1 MDWLERMNNAL
12 NYIENS
18 LNEEIDYKEIAKAA
32 NCSEFHFS
40 RMFSSIS
47 GISLSEY
54 IRRRR
59 LTLAAFEIQKSDI
72 RIIDV
77 AIKYG
82 YVSSDTFS
90 RAFQKM
96 HGVTPSNARNRGV
109 QLKAFPRI
117 SFQISIKGDTEM
129 EYRIE
134 NLDFE
139 KIVVNQQV
147 GMSST
152 LYCKP
157 PISYRD
163 REVIPADAVLPL
175 IDCVG
180 VTRAREVV

>member
-18 LNEEIDYKEIAKAA
+18 LDEEIDYKEIAKAA

-47 GISLSEY
+47 GVSLSEY

-82 YVSSDTFS
+82 YISSDTFS

-96 HGVTPSNARNRGV
+96 HGVTPSNARNRGY
-109 QLKAFPRI
+109 
-117 SFQISIKGDTEM
+117 S
-129 EYRIE
+129 
-134 NLDFE
+134 
-139 KIVVNQQV
+139 
-147 GMSST
+147 
-152 LYCKP
+152 
-157 PISYRD
+157 
-163 REVIPADAVLPL
+163 
-175 IDCVG
+175 
-180 VTRAREVV
+180 

>member
-18 LNEEIDYKEIAKAA
+18 LDEEIDYKEIAKAA

-47 GISLSEY
+47 GVSLSEY

-82 YVSSDTFS
+82 YISSDTFS

-96 HGVTPSNARNRGV
+96 HGCNRQDRHGIHRKEDPEFCISEQDLLLQKRWKHQPV
-109 QLKAFPRI
+109 Q
-117 SFQISIKGDTEM
+117 
-129 EYRIE
+129 
-134 NLDFE
+134 
-139 KIVVNQQV
+139 
-147 GMSST
+147 
-152 LYCKP
+152 
-157 PISYRD
+157 
-163 REVIPADAVLPL
+163 
-175 IDCVG
+175 
-180 VTRAREVV
+180 

>member
-90 RAFQKM
+90 RFSKNAWSN
-96 HGVTPSNARNRGV
+96 PSNARNRGV

-139 KIVVNQQV
+139 LRIVGKSKPVKQAEHLKQSLRF
-147 GMSST
+147 GT
-152 LYCKP
+152 LGEKRWIY
-157 PISYRD
+157 
-163 REVIPADAVLPL
+163 A
-175 IDCVG
+175 
-180 VTRAREVV
+180 